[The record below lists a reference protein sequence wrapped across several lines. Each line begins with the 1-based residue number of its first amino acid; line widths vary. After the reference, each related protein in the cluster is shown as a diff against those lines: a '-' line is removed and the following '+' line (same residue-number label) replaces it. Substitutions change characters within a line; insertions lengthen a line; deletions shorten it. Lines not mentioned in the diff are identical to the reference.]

1 MLLNLCMAAWTYSI
15 YLTIR
20 ERATVFYLI
29 ILCGGIIEAFTSL
42 FFSGKMG
49 NLQILGKMVNMVI
62 YGVISYIVTKNYV
75 LHKRSQKEE
84 REDTLSES
92 MLS

>member
-1 MLLNLCMAAWTYSI
+1 MAAWTYSI

-42 FFSGKMG
+42 FFSGKM
-49 NLQILGKMVNMVI
+49 VNMVI